1 MQNWIRQ
8 ATRGNAMRF
17 VVGGLVGVCLT
28 LVVGMAA
35 ADSDGPGP
43 YQCCA
48 AGDDASSVF
57 VLDTQTGQV
66 WVVGR
71 REAVDLGT
79 PLDRKSI
86 RHSIPA
92 VVR

>member
-1 MQNWIRQ
+1 MQNWINQ
-8 ATRGNAMRF
+8 TVGSNIMRF
-17 VVGGLVGVCLT
+17 VVGGLVGACLM
-28 LVVGMAA
+28 LLVGMAG
-35 ADSDGPGP
+35 DSDGPGA

-66 WVVGR
+66 WLVGR

-86 RHSIPA
+86 RTSIPA

>member
-1 MQNWIRQ
+1 MQSWISRVMGGN
-8 ATRGNAMRF
+8 ATRF
-17 VVGGLVGVCLT
+17 IVGGLVGVCLM
-28 LVVGMAA
+28 LVVGMAGG
-35 ADSDGPGP
+35 SDGPGP

-66 WVVGR
+66 WLVGR

-79 PLDRKSI
+79 PLDRKSV

-92 VVR
+92 IVK